1 MEASPV
7 WERRLLKVENSLFRF
22 KMRVMLNAWALRNV
36 EAKKKRESVSEAEEK
51 EDIVWI

>member
-36 EAKKKRESVSEAEEK
+36 EAKKKKSVSEAEE